1 MSNSERES
9 SLHILMK
16 KVFHFGAFLEI
27 KCIWANNIETTLDYI
42 RHSRK
47 LSEKREIDKLR

>member
-1 MSNSERES
+1 MGNT
-9 SLHILMK
+9 
-16 KVFHFGAFLEI
+16 
-27 KCIWANNIETTLDYI
+27 ETTLDYI